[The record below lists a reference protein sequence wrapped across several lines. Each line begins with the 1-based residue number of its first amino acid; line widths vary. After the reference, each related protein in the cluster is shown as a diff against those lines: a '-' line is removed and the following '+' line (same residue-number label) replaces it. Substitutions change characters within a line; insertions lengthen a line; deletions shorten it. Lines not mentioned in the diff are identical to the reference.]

1 MIWKLSDVNGGNMT
15 LRRIAWRRCTALVTL
30 LLLSSA
36 CARSYDE
43 TIAGVTVPV
52 PKAMKRGSE
61 KPAEMSLLG
70 FGAGRATFQGNM
82 DTDEIVEFY
91 KKELPA
97 RGWQSNM
104 NLRSG
109 GAMLAYGREGHTLLI
124 AIGKQESTTVLTL
137 TVTGLTR

>member
-1 MIWKLSDVNGGNMT
+1 MIFSSIA
-15 LRRIAWRRCTALVTL
+15 LRRCIALGILLV
-30 LLLSSA
+30 LSSA

-52 PKAMKRGSE
+52 PNAMKRGSE

-70 FGAGRATFQGNM
+70 FGAGQATFQGNM
-82 DTDEIVEFY
+82 NTDEIVEFY

-109 GAMLAYGREGHTLLI
+109 GAMLGYSKEGHTLLI
-124 AIGKQESTTVLTL
+124 GVGKQENTTVLTL